1 MTDITPELRD
11 ALHDAI
17 RREVRTRA
25 GDAGRSDAGRSDA
38 GQRDADDIARA
49 QATARAELLY
59 YVVREIRDDIDASDA
74 RCAPGER
81 ASLSTVTEAALHH
94 LRQTSERAPQIAGP
108 AGGMA

>member
-25 GDAGRSDAGRSDA
+25 GDAGRSDAG
-38 GQRDADDIARA
+38 QRDADDVARA

>member
-17 RREVRTRA
+17 RREVRSRA
-25 GDAGRSDAGRSDA
+25 S
-38 GQRDADDIARA
+38 DADDTGLA
-49 QATARAELLY
+49 QAAARAELLY

-94 LRQTSERAPQIAGP
+94 LRQTSERAPQTAGR

>member
-1 MTDITPELRD
+1 MTDITPELRG

-25 GDAGRSDAGRSDA
+25 GDADH
-38 GQRDADDIARA
+38 RDADDAARA

-74 RCAPGER
+74 WCAPGER

-94 LRQTSERAPQIAGP
+94 LRHTSERAPQAAGP